1 MMDVKEMHLLKM
13 CWLLS
18 GIFLM
23 HMCIFIQ
30 KEVKNYLPNVIL
42 KTTLWIPCLIGI
54 LVLFNILMP
63 IKQTFCNMKINI
75 IPF

>member
-1 MMDVKEMHLLKM
+1 MMDEKEMHLLKM
-13 CWLLS
+13 CWLPT